1 VRAASERSSDGAIGP
16 STSDHRSWA
25 SDAGEGAGDTRHSRE
40 EKPMTEAAPAT
51 SRDAAGGPGH
61 RFTFGLWTVG
71 NPGRDPFGGP
81 TREPIDPVDSVREL
95 AKLGA
100 WGVSLHDED
109 LVPWGVSAS
118 ERDRIVARFK
128 GALEETGMG
137 VGMATTNLF
146 GHPAFKDGAFTSND
160 RRVRRAAIG
169 KAMRSMDLGA
179 ELGAEVYVFWGG
191 REGTESGVA
200 KDPRDALERYREAI
214 DVLADYAVGQRYDMR
229 FAIEP
234 KPNEP
239 RGDIF
244 LPTVGHALHFLTTLA
259 RSEMVGVNPEVAH
272 DTMAGLSFHHAI
284 GQALWAGKLFH
295 IDLNSQ
301 RIGRYDQDFRFGAE
315 DLKECFL
322 LVRLLERGGYTG
334 PLAFDAHAY
343 RNENA
348 DGVWDFAR
356 GCMSTYATLAERA
369 RYFDELPEV
378 QEALAAA
385 STGELAATSVDDD
398 DPETLKA
405 EAEQLDALAE
415 RGYFNERLDQLLVE
429 VLMGVR

>member
-1 VRAASERSSDGAIGP
+1 MPEY
-16 STSDHRSWA
+16 
-25 SDAGEGAGDTRHSRE
+25 
-40 EKPMTEAAPAT
+40 
-51 SRDAAGGPGH
+51 

-71 NPGRDPFGGP
+71 NPGRDPFGAP
-81 TREPIDPVDSVREL
+81 TREPVDPVDSVNKL
-95 AKLGA
+95 AELGA
-100 WGVSLHDED
+100 WGISLHDED
-109 LVPWGVSAS
+109 LVPWGSSAA

-128 GALEETGMG
+128 AALESTGLG

-169 KAMRSMDLGA
+169 KAMRSIDLGA
-179 ELGAEVYVFWGG
+179 ELGASLYVFWGG
-191 REGTESGVA
+191 REGTEAGIA

-214 DVLADYAVGQRYDMR
+214 DVLGDYVADQGYDMR

-244 LPTVGHALHFLTTLA
+244 LPTVGHALHFISTLQ
-259 RSEMVGVNPEVAH
+259 RPDMVGVNPEVAH
-272 DTMAGLSFHHAI
+272 ETMAGLSFQHGV

-295 IDLNSQ
+295 IDLNGQ

-315 DLKECFL
+315 DLKEAFL
-322 LVRLLERGGYTG
+322 LVRLLERAGYEG
-334 PLAFDAHAY
+334 PLHFDAHAY

-348 DGVWDFAR
+348 DGVWDFAV
-356 GCMSTYATLAERA
+356 GCMNTYRALAEKA
-369 RYFDELPEV
+369 AYFDSLPAV

-385 STGELAATSVDDD
+385 STNELAMSSVDGDS
-398 DPETLKA
+398 PETLKA
-405 EAEQLDALAE
+405 ESEALDELAA
-415 RGYFNERLDQLLVE
+415 RGYFNEALDQILVE
-429 VLMGVR
+429 VLLGVR

>member
-1 VRAASERSSDGAIGP
+1 MPPSD
-16 STSDHRSWA
+16 
-25 SDAGEGAGDTRHSRE
+25 DALRPRPE
-40 EKPMTEAAPAT
+40 
-51 SRDAAGGPGH
+51 H

-81 TREPIDPVDSVREL
+81 TREPLDPVDSVKKL
-95 AKLGA
+95 AELGA
-100 WGVSLHDED
+100 WGISLHDED
-109 LVPWGVSAS
+109 LVPWGSSAG

-128 GALEETGMG
+128 AALEETGLG
-137 VGMATTNLF
+137 IGMATTNLF

-169 KAMRSMDLGA
+169 KAMRSIDLGA
-179 ELGAEVYVFWGG
+179 ELGGELYVFWGG
-191 REGTESGVA
+191 REGTEAGIA

-214 DVLADYAVGQRYDMR
+214 DVLGDYVHEQGYGLR

-244 LPTVGHALHFLTTLA
+244 LPTVGHALHFISTLQ
-259 RSEMVGVNPEVAH
+259 RPEMVGVNPEVAH
-272 DTMAGLSFHHAI
+272 ETMAGLSFQHGV

-295 IDLNSQ
+295 IDLNGQ

-315 DLKECFL
+315 DLKEAFL
-322 LVRLLERGGYTG
+322 LVRLLERAGYAG
-334 PLAFDAHAY
+334 PLHFDAHAY

-348 DGVWDFAR
+348 EGVWEFAQ
-356 GCMSTYATLAERA
+356 GCMRTYLALADVA
-369 RYFDELPEV
+369 RRFDALPEV

-385 STGELAATSVDDD
+385 SVAELAEPSV
-398 DPETLKA
+398 PGGAGEAEALKA
-405 EAEQLDALAE
+405 EADGLDALAQ

-429 VLMGVR
+429 VLLGAR